1 MRGVLVLA
9 GILVALIVAFL
20 VAWPR
25 LVDVPGLRGELA
37 RLLHETGGSN
47 LRIDGAVR
55 LELLPLPRVAIERAV
70 IGDRIEVGP
79 GPRFAADR
87 IDVELAPLAL
97 LAGRIEPRG
106 LQLVRPRLE
115 LTDLSAPLGGALV
128 RALSSGPLAGVRR
141 IDIVDGALRIAVR
154 EGSIWPGQ
162 YDSVDLMAIRE
173 GERAFR
179 VDGSAAVA
187 GEPLRLGLRGEPL
200 AADEPVSLTL
210 RVESGPRTAPAVLEF
225 GGQLTPG
232 PSGPDLGGK
241 LQLSAEQGQLP
252 RWLVADVA
260 LSGRAEA
267 RLTASPQ
274 RVELVDLVVSLAE
287 GQLHGAAT
295 LDLAERPTFDLSL
308 DGIGLTATPALIDA
322 GQRLL
327 AAARSRP
334 NLSGRA
340 RLQLASLTWRGA
352 PVRRLRVE
360 AGLSAGGSPELHRL
374 DAILPGQAVLSW
386 TALPVPAED
395 ILSGQLSLQAG
406 ELRPLLTWLGIVET
420 DLPTGGLTSLDLTAD
435 ATVGPDRFSLRRLR
449 ARLDASEIEGS
460 LALVGSPRPR
470 LDLALVADRLNT
482 ALYGAPPPAWVDWQT
497 RLEALDGTIDIT
509 VDQLSHDILR
519 GQGLR
524 LRAAL
529 DGGPA
534 RPARASR
541 GRFRR
546 RGARADRH
554 RRPALGRLG
563 RRRVPDR
570 PRAET
575 TLAPLAHRAAA
586 RD

>member
-252 RWLVADVA
+252 RWLAADVA

-460 LALVGSPRPR
+460 LAFVGSPRPR

-497 RLEALDGTIDIT
+497 RLEALDGTIDIA

-575 TLAPLAHRAAA
+575 TPAPVAHRAAA